1 MARYTG
7 SVEPS
12 EFPPPSMWTPH
23 EHPSDKADLKI
34 ILITEQTWLSRLK
47 KAFRIAFGSQPD
59 SRQQ

>member
-1 MARYTG
+1 
-7 SVEPS
+7 
-12 EFPPPSMWTPH
+12 MWTPH

-47 KAFRIAFGSQPD
+47 KAFRIAFGRQPD